1 MTRSMH
7 MCSSR
12 NCFSIVDNEHDVL
25 CLCSSHCECQVF
37 IGVWQSGIELSTVYV
52 NPGQLLKGGT
62 APWCVCLA
70 AGHVCQSSLGAP
82 GEFPL

>member
-1 MTRSMH
+1 MYGS
-7 MCSSR
+7 
-12 NCFSIVDNEHDVL
+12 
-25 CLCSSHCECQVF
+25 
-37 IGVWQSGIELSTVYV
+37 QSGIEPSTVYV